1 MYASITES
9 KTEKGAYGVE
19 IGNSKETIVAWTP
32 LAGYDKTEHTLRDV
46 ILLLGFDTVGKW
58 SLRNK
63 VSRVLVR
70 SVTALKT
77 VEPLDSPAPEK
88 TEFLE

>member
-9 KTEKGAYGVE
+9 KDTKGDFGIE
-19 IGNSKETIVAWTP
+19 IGNSKETIVPWVA
-32 LAGYDKTEHTLRDV
+32 LKEYDKSEHTLRDV

-70 SVTALKT
+70 SVTGPKV
-77 VEPLDSPAPEK
+77 VEPLDSPEPEK

>member
-9 KTEKGAYGVE
+9 KTTKGDFGIEV
-19 IGNSKETIVAWTP
+19 GNTKETMVAWTP
-32 LAGYDKTEHTLRDV
+32 LKDYEKSGHTLRDV
-46 ILLLGFDTVGKW
+46 ILLLGFDVIGTW

-70 SVTALKT
+70 SVTTPKT
-77 VEPLDSPAPEK
+77 VAPLDSPEPEK
-88 TEFLE
+88 TEFLD